1 MEYYNFGSINTSIYT
16 RKDDYYK
23 NDRNDERNNRVL
35 FRRGK
40 EDNKYVKINNNIIDN
55 FVSNDRPEYDK
66 ELGDLNKVINNL
78 KSKLEENDKIK
89 KKLEED
95 YTKKISD
102 LQRKL
107 SDKEFKKKKPKLRN

>member
-1 MEYYNFGSINTSIYT
+1 MEYSNFSSINTSIYT

-78 KSKLEENDKIK
+78 KSKLEETDKIK
-89 KKLEED
+89 KKIGRIQ
-95 YTKKISD
+95 KKFQIC
-102 LQRKL
+102 
-107 SDKEFKKKKPKLRN
+107 KENY

>member
-23 NDRNDERNNRVL
+23 KDKNNEKNNRVL

-40 EDNKYVKINNNIIDN
+40 EDNKNVEINNNIIDN
-55 FVSNDRPEYDK
+55 IMSNDRPEYDK

-78 KSKLEENDKIK
+78 KSKLEETDKIK

-95 YTKKISD
+95 HTKKFQIC
-102 LQRKL
+102 
-107 SDKEFKKKKPKLRN
+107 KENYQIKKKKSNYQKK